1 MFNLIFFQRMD
12 QEHPNLA
19 YISIVG
25 QKNPL
30 IFVTVSSHL
39 IETGSSNH
47 NL

>member
-1 MFNLIFFQRMD
+1 MFNLIFFQRID

-25 QKNPL
+25 EKKPL